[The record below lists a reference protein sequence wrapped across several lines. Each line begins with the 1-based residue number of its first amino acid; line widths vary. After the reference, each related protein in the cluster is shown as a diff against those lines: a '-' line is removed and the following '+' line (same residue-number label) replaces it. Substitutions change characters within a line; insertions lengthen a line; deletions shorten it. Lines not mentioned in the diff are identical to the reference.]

1 MPHMT
6 RDSAWRQWKG
16 ACRDL
21 TRAETRKK
29 EARDTYLI
37 VLLQEFEIRRA
48 EADVA
53 GKDINSDDAL
63 AELGMPCIDCL
74 EPYTVGDRVHHVE
87 RVTDVTFRLYAK
99 CGGVAREPQ

>member
-21 TRAETRKK
+21 TRMETKK
-29 EARDTYLI
+29 REARDTYLI
-37 VLLQEFEIRRA
+37 VLLQEFEQRRA
-48 EADVA
+48 EADIA
-53 GKDINSDDAL
+53 GKDIQSDDGL
-63 AELGMPCIDCL
+63 AGLGMPCIDCL
-74 EPYTVGDRVHHVE
+74 EPYTVGGAHTVVRQE
-87 RVTDVTFRLYAK
+87 EVTFRLYAT